1 MTGAQHLIA
10 ALESHGVEA
19 IFGHPGG
26 AIMPVYDALVGARVR
41 HVLMRHEQGAA
52 LAADGYARATGKV
65 GVCLATSG
73 PGATNL
79 ITGIANAYM
88 DSVPLLAITGQ
99 VPLPLIGTDAFQ
111 EVDILGMT
119 LGIVK
124 HSFLVATPEDLLWV
138 VDEAFR
144 LARSGR
150 PGPVLIDLPKDIAAA
165 NCSFPDLPEGERRAA
180 ALAELGPAPRIGAD
194 AGDIAT
200 AVGLLQASER
210 PLVYAGGG
218 IGLGNLVEDFR
229 GFVATAGIPVVTTLR
244 GLGAVPTDHPLFLGM
259 LGMHGSAAANLAVQ
273 ACDLLVCIGARFD
286 DRATGK
292 LDEFAPEARVVHLD
306 VDRSE
311 VGKLRRA
318 DAAVVAEDLRPA
330 LAALSMPL
338 AIDPWRREC
347 CERKA
352 AGAYRYDA
360 PGDLVYAPELLR
372 QLSESIGD
380 EAIVVCD
387 VGQHQMWVAQHCRF
401 SRPEKHL
408 SSGGLGTMGFGLPA
422 AIGAKLGR
430 PADRVVLVTGDGSIM
445 MNLQEFATLVRY
457 GIDVKIVLLDN
468 NSLGLVRQWQE
479 LFFDGRFSEVDL
491 WDNPD
496 FGRLANAFGI
506 PSIHIGRR
514 REVGPGINWL
524 LAVDGPAFAHVA
536 IDARHNV
543 WPLVPPGCSNAT
555 MMTGNAPRPADRK
568 CTGTS

>member
-1 MTGAQHLIA
+1 MTGAQYLIT
-10 ALESHGVEA
+10 ALEAEGVDVV
-19 IFGHPGG
+19 FGHPGG

-65 GVCLATSG
+65 GVCMATSG

-79 ITGIANAYM
+79 VTGIANAHM
-88 DSVPLLAITGQ
+88 DSIPLLAITGQ
-99 VPLPLIGTDAFQ
+99 VPLSLIGTDAFQ

-124 HSFLVATPEDLLWV
+124 HSFLVAAPEDLLWV
-138 VDEAFR
+138 VNEAFR
-144 LARSGR
+144 LARTGR

-165 NCSFPDLPEGERRAA
+165 ACSFAVPLAGGRRAA
-180 ALAELGPAPRIGAD
+180 APAPATPVATDTD
-194 AGDIAT
+194 AIAT
-200 AVGLLQASER
+200 AVELLQTSKR

-218 IGLGNLVEDFR
+218 IGLGNLVSGFR
-229 GFVATAGIPVVTTLR
+229 AFVDTTGAPVVATLR
-244 GLGAVPTDHPLFLGM
+244 GLGAIPTNHPLFLGM
-259 LGMHGSAAANLAVQ
+259 LGMHGSRAANLAVQ

-292 LDEFAPEARVVHLD
+292 LDEFAPGARVVHLD

-318 DAAVVAEDLRPA
+318 DAAVVADDLRPA
-330 LAALSMPL
+330 LEAMSIPL
-338 AIDPWRREC
+338 AIEAWRREC

-352 AGAYRYDA
+352 SGAYRYDA
-360 PGDLVYAPELLR
+360 PGDLVYAPGLLR
-372 QLSESIGD
+372 QLSESAGD

-422 AIGAKLGR
+422 AIGAKLGC
-430 PADRVVLVTGDGSIM
+430 PTNRVVLVTGDGSIM
-445 MNLQEFATLVRY
+445 MNVQELATLVRY
-457 GIDVKIVLLDN
+457 GLDVKIVLLDN
-468 NSLGLVRQWQE
+468 KSLGLVRQWQE
-479 LFFDGRFSEVDL
+479 LFFAGRYSEVDL
-491 WDNPD
+491 SDNPD
-496 FGRLANAFGI
+496 FARLANAFGI
-506 PSIHIGRR
+506 PSIYIRR
-514 REVGPGINWL
+514 RGEVAAGINWL
-524 LAVDGPAFAHVA
+524 LTVDGPALAHVS

-543 WPLVPPGCSNAT
+543 WPLVKPGCSNAT
-555 MMTGNAPRPADRK
+555 MLDGSEP
-568 CTGTS
+568 